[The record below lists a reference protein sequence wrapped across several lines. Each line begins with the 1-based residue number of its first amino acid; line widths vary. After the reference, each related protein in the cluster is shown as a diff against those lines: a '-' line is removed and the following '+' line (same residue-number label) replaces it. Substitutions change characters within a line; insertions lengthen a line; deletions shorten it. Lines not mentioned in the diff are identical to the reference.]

1 MITHSND
8 LVIIKVF
15 ERIKRQG
22 HLGSVRTVKYITGHL
37 NSTMTVYM
45 IFLWHQ
51 ILIIACVPLKNKEK
65 NNSFAYLALAF
76 KVVWHTPFK
85 TFKGGDPN
93 NASCTTPSY
102 SNCFSIVHPWELWLA
117 ETMWEWQKATQK
129 KDTMNL
135 YQKELSA
142 NIRITW
148 SFRERSILTGPKSTI
163 HYEYYINES
172 YITST
177 L

>member
-1 MITHSND
+1 M
-8 LVIIKVF
+8 
-15 ERIKRQG
+15 KRQG
-22 HLGSVRTVKYITGHL
+22 HLGSVWTVKYIAGHL
-37 NSTMTVYM
+37 NSTMTHKTNMSFFFFKYM
-45 IFLWHQ
+45 IFLLHK

-129 KDTMNL
+129 KIQGIKLQWT
-135 YQKELSA
+135 
-142 NIRITW
+142 
-148 SFRERSILTGPKSTI
+148 SIKKNCLQIS
-163 HYEYYINES
+163 E
-172 YITST
+172 
-177 L
+177 